1 MGTACLSWKTKV
13 LVICMD
19 KLEQYIANHKHIS
32 GSAGVEER
40 KYNCLDCKDIGWTMI
55 MQNGHEAA
63 RKCKCYEL
71 SHAKKLMKK
80 SGISEEFQKKK
91 FENFDIL
98 DNPQLSNAKRKA
110 VAYVE
115 NFIETENKMRN
126 SIMFSGQVGSGKT
139 HLGTAICGELMR
151 MGIAVVYMAYRET
164 VTRLKQHITDET
176 KYDRELKQYMR
187 ARVLYIDDLLKGKPT
202 EADVNIM
209 YGIVNYRY
217 MNCLPVIVSTEKSLD
232 EILMF
237 DEAVG
242 SRLIEMCRKNIIS
255 LQGKD
260 LNYRMGRR

>member
-1 MGTACLSWKTKV
+1 
-13 LVICMD
+13 
-19 KLEQYIANHKHIS
+19 
-32 GSAGVEER
+32 
-40 KYNCLDCKDIGWTMI
+40 
-55 MQNGHEAA
+55 
-63 RKCKCYEL
+63 
-71 SHAKKLMKK
+71 
-80 SGISEEFQKKK
+80 
-91 FENFDIL
+91 
-98 DNPQLSNAKRKA
+98 
-110 VAYVE
+110 
-115 NFIETENKMRN
+115 
-126 SIMFSGQVGSGKT
+126 
-139 HLGTAICGELMR
+139 
-151 MGIAVVYMAYRET
+151 MAYRET